1 MKLYSL
7 VILLVLTLAVQKSR
21 TEEMNSIKL
30 EKRPFQ
36 IYPVDIAA
44 NAKVLQVYVFFL
56 WNMIYLILIWY
67 PDERQYTSFG
77 KIGEWEN

>member
-7 VILLVLTLAVQKSR
+7 VILLVLTFAVQKSR

-44 NAKVLQVYVFFL
+44 NAKVLQVYVFFFMKYDL
-56 WNMIYLILIWY
+56 FDSHLISRRTPIYK
-67 PDERQYTSFG
+67 F
-77 KIGEWEN
+77 WENW